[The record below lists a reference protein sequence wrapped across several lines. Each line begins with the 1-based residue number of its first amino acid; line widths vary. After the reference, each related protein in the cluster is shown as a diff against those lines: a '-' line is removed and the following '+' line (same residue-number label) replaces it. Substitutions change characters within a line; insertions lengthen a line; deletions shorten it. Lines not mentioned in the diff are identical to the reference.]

1 MKKRFLAVLLTMA
14 MLFSVLPA
22 SALAAEGDT
31 AVEPCTVTEGCTL
44 EAGHEGECVLPDE
57 PETMEGDTADVPGA
71 PDADPVYDIGDD
83 TTVIDQGLITVEQ
96 LQARIVALP
105 DADALTGM
113 DAEVQA
119 EVYAEVCAIYDAI
132 DEMTDEEAGA
142 LDVSALEEAAAFF
155 TRQIMPLDEGDN
167 DAAMSGDCGATGSE
181 SSVTWKLEQNN
192 QDNENPTYT
201 LTISGSGAM
210 TDYDVNTN
218 QSQNGYYK
226 VTGSPWLSY
235 ADKITMIDLSTGITK
250 IGKGAF
256 NSCAITEL
264 PWSGKEAQY
273 TALTEIGQFAFAG
286 CTALTSVSFVP
297 SITTYGNYA
306 FEYCTNVTSVDW
318 TNYQPATENSDKL
331 SVNGVLVATGLF
343 AECSSLGSNGTRLS
357 LPERIIGIDRAAFR
371 NTGYTAIDFTTD
383 APGVKVIEEQA
394 FSGSNLTSITLPSA
408 DAHSDTKFG
417 TGAFSGT
424 NVTAISIPYYS
435 QSDNAN
441 VSEQMFKDC
450 TSLSSVVLGDGI
462 TSIGKNA
469 FSGTDLSK
477 INWPTS
483 LTTIGD
489 YAFNGANFEQLDIP
503 ATVTTIG
510 GQAFYNNTQLKS
522 VILRAAS
529 VSLGYGAFAQCSA
542 LETIDLSQVSAV
554 TLTTTGSNTGNVFT
568 ETKDGSAL
576 YVSEYS
582 VIQTSATD
590 STTQAKLYSNYNTA
604 ALVIGKATV
613 DATKTG
619 FEAVSRDWYTAKW
632 YKNSDFSG
640 DSVSEIAKTESNN
653 RVYPVYYAKWT
664 LDTPTVTVSADKTNI
679 VSSTGSATLTA
690 TAEHGAEGVTYEY
703 QWYTGTPDSGT
714 EINGATSQT
723 YEVKSLTSDTTYYCK
738 VTAVNGND
746 KSEAATSNTVTIAVG
761 SAEGSVVISDDKT
774 TATYGDAPFTF
785 TYTASGTATVES
797 SNTSVATVS
806 DSNGT
811 VTVTIVGAGSA
822 TISVSSA
829 ASTEYTAASAEF
841 TLTVAKA
848 TLTAPVLANY
858 TATTTSITVT
868 EPTIPTGASKVQY
881 SIDDGMNWQD
891 SNEFSGLTAG
901 TSYSVIAKFVAN
913 DSGNYAD
920 SASSTALSAR
930 TNSNGGSSGGGG
942 GTTTYTVTVDS
953 AKNGTVSV
961 SPKNASKGTTVTITV
976 KPNSGYELDDL
987 TVTDKNGDA
996 VRIKDQGNG
1005 KYTFTMPA
1013 SKITVE
1019 ASFTEIEEQP
1029 AVSFVDVSTSAYYY
1043 DAVAWAVEN
1052 GVTSGTSATTFS
1064 PDAACTRAQAVTFLW
1079 RAAGSPAPKSSVNP
1093 FTDVSTSAYYYD
1105 AVLWAVEQGITA
1117 GTGATTFSPDAT
1129 CTRGQIVT
1137 FLYRADGTTTS
1148 GSNPFTDVAD
1158 NAYYADAVK
1167 WAVAEGVTAGT
1178 SATTFS
1184 PDASCTRSQIV
1195 TFLYRAY
1202 AD

>member
-1 MKKRFLAVLLTMA
+1 M
-14 MLFSVLPA
+14 
-22 SALAAEGDT
+22 
-31 AVEPCTVTEGCTL
+31 
-44 EAGHEGECVLPDE
+44 
-57 PETMEGDTADVPGA
+57 
-71 PDADPVYDIGDD
+71 
-83 TTVIDQGLITVEQ
+83 
-96 LQARIVALP
+96 
-105 DADALTGM
+105 
-113 DAEVQA
+113 
-119 EVYAEVCAIYDAI
+119 
-132 DEMTDEEAGA
+132 
-142 LDVSALEEAAAFF
+142 
-155 TRQIMPLDEGDN
+155 
-167 DAAMSGDCGATGSE
+167 
-181 SSVTWKLEQNN
+181 
-192 QDNENPTYT
+192 
-201 LTISGSGAM
+201 
-210 TDYDVNTN
+210 
-218 QSQNGYYK
+218 
-226 VTGSPWLSY
+226 
-235 ADKITMIDLSTGITK
+235 
-250 IGKGAF
+250 
-256 NSCAITEL
+256 
-264 PWSGKEAQY
+264 
-273 TALTEIGQFAFAG
+273 
-286 CTALTSVSFVP
+286 
-297 SITTYGNYA
+297 
-306 FEYCTNVTSVDW
+306 
-318 TNYQPATENSDKL
+318 
-331 SVNGVLVATGLF
+331 
-343 AECSSLGSNGTRLS
+343 
-357 LPERIIGIDRAAFR
+357 
-371 NTGYTAIDFTTD
+371 
-383 APGVKVIEEQA
+383 
-394 FSGSNLTSITLPSA
+394 
-408 DAHSDTKFG
+408 
-417 TGAFSGT
+417 
-424 NVTAISIPYYS
+424 
-435 QSDNAN
+435 
-441 VSEQMFKDC
+441 
-450 TSLSSVVLGDGI
+450 
-462 TSIGKNA
+462 
-469 FSGTDLSK
+469 
-477 INWPTS
+477 
-483 LTTIGD
+483 
-489 YAFNGANFEQLDIP
+489 
-503 ATVTTIG
+503 
-510 GQAFYNNTQLKS
+510 
-522 VILRAAS
+522 
-529 VSLGYGAFAQCSA
+529 
-542 LETIDLSQVSAV
+542 
-554 TLTTTGSNTGNVFT
+554 
-568 ETKDGSAL
+568 
-576 YVSEYS
+576 
-582 VIQTSATD
+582 
-590 STTQAKLYSNYNTA
+590 
-604 ALVIGKATV
+604 
-613 DATKTG
+613 
-619 FEAVSRDWYTAKW
+619 SRDWYTAKW

-746 KSEAATSNTVTIAVG
+746 KSEAATSNTVTIAVA